1 MRPLRGAKR
10 FRPNNCKSM
19 NPTNSQDELPRSI
32 ATPTVTV
39 EELQYHLEGLRS
51 LFLYSLIALI
61 GLTLTLD
68 LFFLRKQM
76 VFAYTQLMD
85 QRPKVSKM
93 VADYKKGTEPLV
105 RNFTSSLQGFA
116 ASRPD
121 FQPILDKYRLIL
133 GPYMAASIAAPVQPA
148 PTPAKTLRP
157 P

>member
-1 MRPLRGAKR
+1 
-10 FRPNNCKSM
+10 M
-19 NPTNSQDELPRSI
+19 NPTNPQDALSRSS
-32 ATPTVTV
+32 ADANPTVTI

-51 LFLYSLIALI
+51 LFLYSLFALI

-116 ASRPD
+116 ASHSD

-133 GPYMAASIAAPVQPA
+133 GPYLAPSAPSPA
-148 PTPAKTLRP
+148 PPVPAPAKTP
-157 P
+157 

>member
-1 MRPLRGAKR
+1 
-10 FRPNNCKSM
+10 M
-19 NPTNSQDELPRSI
+19 NPTNPQDDLSRTGASS
-32 ATPTVTV
+32 TVTV

-51 LFLYSLIALI
+51 LFLYSLFALI

-93 VADYKKGTEPLV
+93 VSDYKKGTEPLV
-105 RNFTSSLQGFA
+105 RNFTSSLQSFA

-133 GPYMAASIAAPVQPA
+133 GPYMTPSTSAPVQPA
-148 PTPAKTLRP
+148 PAKAP
-157 P
+157 

>member
-1 MRPLRGAKR
+1 
-10 FRPNNCKSM
+10 M
-19 NPTNSQDELPRSI
+19 NPTTPQDDLSRTS
-32 ATPTVTV
+32 ASPTVTV

-51 LFLYSLIALI
+51 LFLYSLFALI

-133 GPYMAASIAAPVQPA
+133 GPYMAPSASAPVQPA
-148 PTPAKTLRP
+148 PAKAQ
-157 P
+157 